1 MSPYHARLAVFFTS
15 VILAFVAG
23 SLTMLSTAAAR
34 RPSSWPDRPP
44 IHTKALGTQSESA
57 LGEDELYLPALDPT
71 ADQCQG

>member
-23 SLTMLSTAAAR
+23 SLTMLSAAAAR
-34 RPSSWPDRPP
+34 RPSP
-44 IHTKALGTQSESA
+44 SA
-57 LGEDELYLPALDPT
+57 KGQAMSIATPNDTLQAAPGELDLYLPALDPN